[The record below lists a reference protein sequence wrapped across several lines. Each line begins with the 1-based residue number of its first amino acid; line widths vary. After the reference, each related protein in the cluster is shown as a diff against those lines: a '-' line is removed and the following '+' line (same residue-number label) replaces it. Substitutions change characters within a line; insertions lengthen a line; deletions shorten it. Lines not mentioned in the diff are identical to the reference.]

1 MATSV
6 SQQER
11 ITKWL
16 RNGGRALVCIV
27 ALGAGLVAI
36 ARAEPLNRVTEVKF
50 GSPVA
55 LPDRVVQPGIYEF
68 KLLAP
73 DLVRITSSN
82 GHLVGTYI
90 AQSADRVYPAAGE
103 IVLEEQPGSAPMAV
117 SEWFFEGDSLG
128 VKLLYGGK

>member
-1 MATSV
+1 MARSV

-16 RNGGRALVCIV
+16 RNGGRALVCII

-55 LPDRVVQPGIYEF
+55 LPDRVVQPGTYEF
-68 KLLAP
+68 KLVAP
-73 DLVRITSSN
+73 DVVQITTDRGKLIGSY
-82 GHLVGTYI
+82 LAVGAERT
-90 AQSADRVYPAAGE
+90 QPATAEVMLQERSGE
-103 IVLEEQPGSAPMAV
+103 TSMAV
-117 SEWFFEGDSLG
+117 DEWFFEGDSLG
-128 VKLLYGGK
+128 VKLLYSGK